1 VHRSPGNGRRDR
13 VDRHLWQQG
22 RLCRSEVCSLGVGL
36 RTLGIKGFWG
46 EGKAGNLG
54 SSVGWIERGRID
66 TILRVKFF
74 RWALI
79 GFLVMG
85 ELRAEESPKEDK
97 KEEVKLDPAE
107 QLKLGRGMAF
117 QGFAAEQQEAWRPA
131 KDLYS
136 AALVKA
142 PEIPWIWLRRGFC
155 EIKLNEETGAQQ
167 DFAKAI
173 SLGISKERSDA
184 VNDLQFLITL
194 RSKAGPLAEFRDP
207 KAAVVLARRLVDL
220 DRTTDY
226 ILLEAAC
233 LAESE
238 QYLRAQ
244 EVLLSRLK
252 EVEDSEEKEKLQK
265 AVETFRTQSKFGP
278 ALEGL
283 ELEKDGK
290 YNEAMD
296 RYTTVLDQAPETAWV
311 LVRRAYCLA
320 KTGDPA
326 GARADLRRA
335 MRLLPETA
343 TDRITVAWAKA
354 NCPFLEFR
362 DGAGAVSLAKRAIQ
376 DEPLIQT
383 YGILA
388 SGYAELGD
396 FRKAQETTMLAL
408 SKNPTDSEKKELQ
421 KKLALFREKKPEM
434 DDWAPRATPQEPGF

>member
-1 VHRSPGNGRRDR
+1 MKYIRYAAV
-13 VDRHLWQQG
+13 VF
-22 RLCRSEVCSLGVGL
+22 LGMVGL
-36 RTLGIKGFWG
+36 W
-46 EGKAGNLG
+46 
-54 SSVGWIERGRID
+54 
-66 TILRVKFF
+66 
-74 RWALI
+74 
-79 GFLVMG
+79 
-85 ELRAEESPKEDK
+85 AEEPPKEEK
-97 KEEVKLDPAE
+97 KKDEVKLDAAE
-107 QLKLGRGMAF
+107 EVKLGRGMAF

-131 KDLYS
+131 KDLYT
-136 AALVKA
+136 AALIKA

-155 EIKLNEETGAQQ
+155 EIKLEDGTAAQQ

-173 SLGISKERSDA
+173 SLGISKEKSDA

-207 KAAVVLARRLVDL
+207 KAAVVLARKLVEL
-220 DRTTDY
+220 DRTTDFV
-226 ILLEAAC
+226 LLEAAC

-244 EVLLSRLK
+244 ELLLGRIR
-252 EVEDSEEKEKLQK
+252 EVEDAEEKGRLQA

-283 ELEKDGK
+283 ELEKEGK
-290 YNEAMD
+290 YEEAMD
-296 RYTTVLDQAPETAWV
+296 RYTKVLDQAPETAWV
-311 LVRRAYCLA
+311 LVRRAFCLA
-320 KTGDPA
+320 KTGDPS
-326 GARADLRRA
+326 GAKADLRRA

-388 SGYAELGD
+388 SGYAEMGD
-396 FRKAQETTMLAL
+396 FRKAQETVMLAL
-408 SKNPTDSEKKELQ
+408 SKSSVESEKKELK
-421 KKLALFREKKPEM
+421 KKLELFRDKKPEM
-434 DDWAPRATPQEPGF
+434 DDWAPRATPRETSL

>member
-1 VHRSPGNGRRDR
+1 
-13 VDRHLWQQG
+13 
-22 RLCRSEVCSLGVGL
+22 LGG
-36 RTLGIKGFWG
+36 
-46 EGKAGNLG
+46 AA
-54 SSVGWIERGRID
+54 SWIGRGRID
-66 TILRVKFF
+66 TILKVKFF

-85 ELRAEESPKEDK
+85 ELRSEESSKEDK

-107 QLKLGRGMAF
+107 QVKLGRGMAF

-173 SLGISKERSDA
+173 SLGISKEKSDA

-194 RSKAGPLAEFRDP
+194 RSKGGPLAEFRDP

-226 ILLEAAC
+226 VLLEAAC

>member
-1 VHRSPGNGRRDR
+1 MA
-13 VDRHLWQQG
+13 
-22 RLCRSEVCSLGVGL
+22 GL
-36 RTLGIKGFWG
+36 
-46 EGKAGNLG
+46 
-54 SSVGWIERGRID
+54 S
-66 TILRVKFF
+66 
-74 RWALI
+74 
-79 GFLVMG
+79 
-85 ELRAEESPKEDK
+85 AEEPPKEEK
-97 KEEVKLDPAE
+97 KKDEVKLDAAE
-107 QLKLGRGMAF
+107 EVKLGRGMAF
-117 QGFAAEQQEAWRPA
+117 QGFTAEQQEAWRPA

-136 AALVKA
+136 AALLKA

-155 EIKLNEETGAQQ
+155 EIKLEDETAAQQ

-173 SLGISKERSDA
+173 SLGISKEKSDA

-207 KAAVVLARRLVDL
+207 KAAVVLARKLVEL
-220 DRTTDY
+220 DRTTDFV
-226 ILLEAAC
+226 LLEAAC

-244 EVLLSRLK
+244 ELLLGRIR
-252 EVEDSEEKEKLQK
+252 EVEDAEEKSRLQA

-290 YNEAMD
+290 YEEAMD
-296 RYTTVLDQAPETAWV
+296 RYTKVLDQAPETAWV
-311 LVRRAYCLA
+311 LVRRAFCLA
-320 KTGDPA
+320 KTGDPS
-326 GARADLRRA
+326 GAKADLRRA

-388 SGYAELGD
+388 SGYAEMGD
-396 FRKAQETTMLAL
+396 FRKAQETVMLAL
-408 SKNPTDSEKKELQ
+408 SKSSVESDKKEL
-421 KKLALFREKKPEM
+421 KKNWNCFGIRNLRWMIGLRGLHRGGRVCRVGLRRELV
-434 DDWAPRATPQEPGF
+434 

>member
-1 VHRSPGNGRRDR
+1 VKYIPYAI
-13 VDRHLWQQG
+13 VIF
-22 RLCRSEVCSLGVGL
+22 LGMVGL
-36 RTLGIKGFWG
+36 W
-46 EGKAGNLG
+46 
-54 SSVGWIERGRID
+54 
-66 TILRVKFF
+66 
-74 RWALI
+74 
-79 GFLVMG
+79 
-85 ELRAEESPKEDK
+85 AEEPPKEEK
-97 KEEVKLDPAE
+97 KRDEVKLDAAE
-107 QLKLGRGMAF
+107 EVKLGRGMAF

-131 KDLYS
+131 KDLYT
-136 AALVKA
+136 AALLKA

-155 EIKLNEETGAQQ
+155 EIKLEDETAAQQ

-173 SLGISKERSDA
+173 SLGISKEKSDA

-207 KAAVVLARRLVDL
+207 KATVVLARKLVEL
-220 DRTTDY
+220 DRTTDFV
-226 ILLEAAC
+226 LLEAAC

-244 EVLLSRLK
+244 ELLLGRIR
-252 EVEDSEEKEKLQK
+252 EVEDAEEKGRLQT

-283 ELEKDGK
+283 ELEKEGK
-290 YNEAMD
+290 YEDAMD
-296 RYTTVLDQAPETAWV
+296 RYTKVLDQAPETAWV
-311 LVRRAYCLA
+311 LVRRAFCLA
-320 KTGDPA
+320 KTGDPS
-326 GARADLRRA
+326 GAKADLRRA

-388 SGYAELGD
+388 SGYAEMGD
-396 FRKAQETTMLAL
+396 FRKAQETVMLAL
-408 SKNPTDSEKKELQ
+408 SKSSVESEKKELK
-421 KKLALFREKKPEM
+421 KKLELFRDKKPEM
-434 DDWAPRATPQEPGF
+434 DDWAPRATPRETSL

>member
-1 VHRSPGNGRRDR
+1 VKYIRYAIVVFLGMAG
-13 VDRHLWQQG
+13 LW
-22 RLCRSEVCSLGVGL
+22 
-36 RTLGIKGFWG
+36 
-46 EGKAGNLG
+46 
-54 SSVGWIERGRID
+54 
-66 TILRVKFF
+66 
-74 RWALI
+74 
-79 GFLVMG
+79 
-85 ELRAEESPKEDK
+85 AEEPPKEEK
-97 KEEVKLDPAE
+97 KKDEVKLDAAE
-107 QLKLGRGMAF
+107 EVKLGRGMAF

-136 AALVKA
+136 AALLKA

-155 EIKLNEETGAQQ
+155 EIKLEDETAAQQ

-173 SLGISKERSDA
+173 SLGISKEKSDA

-207 KAAVVLARRLVDL
+207 KAAVVLARKLVEL
-220 DRTTDY
+220 DRTTDFV
-226 ILLEAAC
+226 LLEAAC

-244 EVLLSRLK
+244 ELLLGRIR
-252 EVEDSEEKEKLQK
+252 EVEDAEEKSRLQA

-290 YNEAMD
+290 YEEAMD
-296 RYTTVLDQAPETAWV
+296 RYTKVLDQAPETAWV
-311 LVRRAYCLA
+311 LVRRAFCLA
-320 KTGDPA
+320 KTGDPS
-326 GARADLRRA
+326 GAKADLRRA

-388 SGYAELGD
+388 SGYAEMGD
-396 FRKAQETTMLAL
+396 FRKAQETVMLAL
-408 SKNPTDSEKKELQ
+408 SKSSVESEKKELK
-421 KKLALFREKKPEM
+421 KKLELFRDKKPEM
-434 DDWAPRATPQEPGF
+434 DDWAPRATPRETSL